1 MLWYDRS
8 YLGVITIDTVVTTNL
23 VVMTEL
29 IHLVGMTEY
38 CDYCED
44 AIDYRVNCDVESPLC
59 LFSEF
64 MNVR

>member
-1 MLWYDRS
+1 
-8 YLGVITIDTVVTTNL
+8 
-23 VVMTEL
+23 MTEL

-44 AIDYRVNCDVESPLC
+44 AIDYRVNYDVESPLC

-64 MNVR
+64 MNVRWM